1 MVSRS
6 HRDVVTWNSELEF
19 ETIYM
24 LQEILNIAIFQLNLV
39 WENPAANRS
48 KMDEFLQKIGGTT
61 DVVFL
66 PEMFTTGFSMNVSEL
81 AEPMDGKTIQWMKKR
96 CQEHQLAL
104 CGSLII
110 QENGQYFNRLVFVE
124 PSGEVQIY
132 NKRHLFT
139 MGNEE
144 NYFQKGMER
153 LIVHYKGWRICPLI
167 CYDLRFP
174 VWSRN
179 RNEYDLL
186 VYSASWPQSRKDV
199 WNTLLKARAIENQS
213 YVVGANR
220 VGVDGEKI
228 AYSGNSQI
236 FDAKG
241 KCLSESKEGEEM
253 IVSAEIS
260 YSELVKFRTSFPV
273 LNDADSFSIE

>member
-1 MVSRS
+1 MPQ
-6 HRDVVTWNSELEF
+6 EL
-19 ETIYM
+19 
-24 LQEILNIAIFQLNLV
+24 LNIAIFQLNLV
-39 WENPAANRS
+39 WENPAANRA
-48 KMDEFLQKIGGTT
+48 KIDQLLQKLSETT

-81 AEPMDGKTIQWMKKR
+81 AETMDGQTLQWLKER
-96 CQEHQLAL
+96 SREHQLAL

-110 QENGQYFNRLVFVE
+110 KENDQYFNRLIFVE
-124 PSGEVQIY
+124 PSGDVHFY

-139 MGNEE
+139 MGDEE
-144 NYFQKGMER
+144 SHFQNGTER
-153 LIVHYKGWRICPLI
+153 LVVQYKGWRICPLI

-186 VYSASWPQSRKDV
+186 VYSANWPQNRNDV
-199 WNTLLKARAIENQS
+199 WNTLLKARAIENQC

-220 VGVDGEKI
+220 VGVDGQKI

-241 KCLSESKEGEEM
+241 SLLTGLNDDNEM

-260 YSELVKFRTSFPV
+260 FSELAKFRNSFPV
-273 LNDADSFSIE
+273 LNDADSFYLE

>member
-1 MVSRS
+1 MP
-6 HRDVVTWNSELEF
+6 
-19 ETIYM
+19 
-24 LQEILNIAIFQLNLV
+24 QEILNIAVFQFDLA
-39 WENPAANRS
+39 WEDPVANRL
-48 KMDEFLQKIGGTT
+48 KIDQLLQETDEKT

-81 AEPMDGKTIQWMKKR
+81 AEPMDGETIQWMKKR

-110 QENGQYFNRLVFVE
+110 SENNHFFNRLVFVE
-124 PSGEVQIY
+124 PSGKIQFY

-144 NYFQKGMER
+144 SHFEKGMER
-153 LIVHYKGWRICPLI
+153 LIVQYKGWRICPLI

-179 RNEYDLL
+179 RNDYDLL
-186 VYSASWPQSRKDV
+186 VYSANWPENRKDV
-199 WNTLLKARAIENQS
+199 WNTLLRARAIENQT

-220 VGVDGEKI
+220 VGVDGQKI

-236 FDAKG
+236 FDTKG
-241 KCLSESKEGEEM
+241 NCLSESNEDDEM
-253 IVSAEIS
+253 IISAEIS
-260 YSELVKFRTSFPV
+260 YSEMDKFRTSFTV